1 MPVILHFA
9 NNNLAVAVSG
19 TTQIS
24 GYALGWMDVLVS
36 LVLCIIFLPFLL
48 ARVFRHGAA
57 AACPGEKSL
66 ETAAEELKGREKTS
80 RQTKDH
86 MVKSLDC

>member
-36 LVLCIIFLPFLL
+36 LVLNGIIFLPFLL
-48 ARVFRHGAA
+48 TRVFRHG
-57 AACPGEKSL
+57 P
-66 ETAAEELKGREKTS
+66 TAE
-80 RQTKDH
+80 
-86 MVKSLDC
+86 